1 MTGVGVLFTIANIPL
16 FLIEP
21 KVYSV
26 YYISF
31 DEIFETTGSLERGTY
46 FGNIDVK
53 SALRLLRTH
62 PSNHQ
67 FLFFKYGHRF
77 YNDMCLPM
85 GCFISSALWGNF
97 SHIAQ

>member
-1 MTGVGVLFTIANIPL
+1 MNYF
-16 FLIEP
+16 IEP
-21 KVYSV
+21 KTCSV

-53 SALRLLRTH
+53 SAFKLLHAH
-62 PSNHQ
+62 PSDLQ
-67 FLFFKYGHRF
+67 LLFFKYDYRF

-85 GCFISSALWGNF
+85 GCFISTAL
-97 SHIAQ
+97 